1 MKRAITGLVFA
12 ATIASA
18 VRPAHA
24 VDAEA
29 GTVSANIVALQSGA
43 RASAMGGAF
52 TAVADDLNA
61 VYYNIAGLGFFPS
74 SEVQA
79 NQSSG
84 IAELELSDLSV
95 AIPLGDVT
103 ASNVRRLGVI
113 VFNIGT
119 LDYGSET
126 ALNASGNPI
135 GGLEATDNTLAFG
148 WGKAFGERF
157 AIGGL
162 ARSYKAKIFGQDE
175 SGTVIDAGL
184 LLRVVP
190 GYLNLGLAGSEVGN
204 DVPTEYRGGVSIMP
218 AGEALILS
226 GEVGTAEDRSSIVR
240 AGIELHPVS
249 VFALRAGYDSSF
261 DAGSGISFGAG
272 IQLLDLEVGFFPID
286 RVTLDYAY
294 TPADDLEAMHRFSLG
309 ARIGTQ

>member
-12 ATIASA
+12 ATIAAA

-29 GTVSANIVALQSGA
+29 GTVSANIVAIQSGA
-43 RASAMGGAF
+43 RAAAMGGAF

-61 VYYNIAGLGFFPS
+61 VYHNMAGVGFFNK
-74 SEVQA
+74 SEFAA
-79 NQSSG
+79 NQTNG
-84 IAELELSDLSV
+84 IADLELSDLSV

-103 ASNVRRLGVI
+103 ASNVRRLGTI

-126 ALNASGNPI
+126 ALNASGNPA
-135 GGLEATDNTLAFG
+135 GGLNATDNTMAFG

-162 ARSYKAKIFGQDE
+162 ARTYKSTIFKHSE
-175 SGTVIDAGL
+175 TGTLVDAGL
-184 LLRVVP
+184 LFRAIP
-190 GYLNLGLAGSEVGN
+190 GYLNVGVAGTDIGN
-204 DVPTEYRGGVSIMP
+204 DVPTEYRGGIALMP
-218 AGEALILS
+218 AGDTLILS

-240 AGIELHPVS
+240 AGIELRPVS
-249 VFALRAGYDSSF
+249 VVALRAGYDSSF

-294 TPADDLEAMHRFSLG
+294 TPADDLEAFHRISLS